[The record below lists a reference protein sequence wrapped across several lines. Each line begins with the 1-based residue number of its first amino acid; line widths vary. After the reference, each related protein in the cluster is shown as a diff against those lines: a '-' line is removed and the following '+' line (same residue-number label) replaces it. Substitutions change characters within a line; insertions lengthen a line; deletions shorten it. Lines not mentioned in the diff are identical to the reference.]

1 MHDINLIQIIL
12 VTLVAFVAGMASVLD
27 ERQFHR
33 PLVACTLT
41 GIAMG
46 NPTVGIMVGGSLEL
60 LALGWMNVGAAMA
73 PDAAL
78 ASTVSTV
85 IAIASLGDAS
95 STKGAIAAAIGV
107 AVPLAIA
114 GQALTIFV
122 RTIAIFFAH
131 QADRFAEQANYR
143 GIAVMHFTALGLQGL
158 RVAIPTAA
166 VAALASGDTVK
177 NALDMIPKVI
187 TDGLNIAGGFIVV
200 VGYAMVINMMKARK
214 LMPFFFLGF
223 VFATFGTTVTSH
235 SGKVEDQLDKG
246 VNGMADWIVSS
257 TPTAVSLVALGIL
270 GACLAVI
277 YVQLNPEFHDSVRLP
292 AAASP
297 AAGGGSNSDLDDDL
311 DDELD

>member
-46 NPTVGIMVGGSLEL
+46 SPTIGIMVGGTLEL
-60 LALGWMNVGAAMA
+60 IALAWMNVGAAMA

-85 IAIASLGDAS
+85 VAVIFVHQGVAQGDAINQAV
-95 STKGAIAAAIGV
+95 TVAVLVAAA
-107 AVPLAIA
+107 
-114 GQALTIFV
+114 GQGLTIFV

-143 GIAVMHFTALGLQGL
+143 GIAIMHFTALGLQGL
-158 RVAIPTAA
+158 RVAVPTAA
-166 VAALASGDTVK
+166 VAILANGEAVRGT
-177 NALDMIPKVI
+177 LDSIPKVI
-187 TDGLNIAGGFIVV
+187 TEGLNIAGGFIVV

-223 VFATFGTTVTSH
+223 IFATFATTVGGSASVSDH
-235 SGKVEDQLDKG
+235 SKGIDKW
-246 VNGMADWIVSS
+246 VIDLAPNGA
-257 TPTAVSLVALGIL
+257 TLVALGIL

-292 AAASP
+292 AASP
-297 AAGGGSNSDLDDDL
+297 AAGGGSSSDLDDDL

>member
-1 MHDINLIQIIL
+1 MVQIIL
-12 VTLVAFVAGMASVLD
+12 VTLVAFLAGCDAVLD
-27 ERQFHR
+27 ERMFYR
-33 PLVACTLT
+33 PIIACTLT
-41 GIAMG
+41 GLALG
-46 NPTVGIMVGGSLEL
+46 DPTTGIQVGGSLEL
-60 LALGWMNVGAAMA
+60 LSLGWMNVGAAMA

-85 IAIASLGDAS
+85 IAIAGGQSRDE
-95 STKGAIAAAIGV
+95 AIAV
-107 AVPLAIA
+107 AVPLAVA

-122 RTIAIFFAH
+122 RTVNVFFAH
-131 QADRFAEQANYR
+131 RADRLADGANMR
-143 GIAVMHFTALGLQGL
+143 GIEVMHFIALSLQGL
-158 RVAIPTAA
+158 RVAVPTAA
-166 VAALASGDTVK
+166 VAFFASGDSVEK
-177 NALDMIPKVI
+177 ALKAIPEVI
-187 TDGLNIAGGFIVV
+187 TNGLHIAGGFIVV

>member
-41 GIAMG
+41 GIALG
-46 NPTVGIMVGGSLEL
+46 NPTVGIVAGGTLEL
-60 LALGWMNVGAAMA
+60 IALAWMNVGAAMA

-85 IAIASLGDAS
+85 VAVVFVNQGIAQGN
-95 STKGAIAAAIGV
+95 AINQAVTVAVLVAAA
-107 AVPLAIA
+107 
-114 GQALTIFV
+114 GQGLTIFV

-143 GIAVMHFTALGLQGL
+143 GIAIMHFTALGLQGL
-158 RVAIPTAA
+158 RVAVPTAA
-166 VAALASGDTVK
+166 VAILADGETVK
-177 NALDMIPKVI
+177 DTLEAIPKVI

-223 VFATFGTTVTSH
+223 IFATFATTYGGKATIGDH
-235 SGKVEDQLDKG
+235 SKG
-246 VNGMADWIVSS
+246 IAKWVIDLAPNGA
-257 TPTAVSLVALGIL
+257 TLVALGIL

-297 AAGGGSNSDLDDDL
+297 AASGGSSSDLDDDL

>member
-1 MHDINLIQIIL
+1 MQDINLIQIIL

-41 GIAMG
+41 GIALG
-46 NPTVGIMVGGSLEL
+46 NPTVGIVAGGTLEL
-60 LALGWMNVGAAMA
+60 IALAWMNVGAAMA

-85 IAIASLGDAS
+85 VAVVFVNQGIAQGN
-95 STKGAIAAAIGV
+95 AINQAVTVAVLVAAA
-107 AVPLAIA
+107 
-114 GQALTIFV
+114 GQGLTIFV

-143 GIAVMHFTALGLQGL
+143 GIAIMHFTALGLQGL
-158 RVAIPTAA
+158 RVAVPTAA
-166 VAALASGDTVK
+166 VAILADGETVK
-177 NALDMIPKVI
+177 DTLEAIPKVI

-223 VFATFGTTVTSH
+223 IFATFATTVGGSASVGDH
-235 SGKVEDQLDKG
+235 SKGIDKW
-246 VNGMADWIVSS
+246 VINLAPNGA
-257 TPTAVSLVALGIL
+257 TLVALGIL

-297 AAGGGSNSDLDDDL
+297 AASGGSSSDLDDDL

>member
-1 MHDINLIQIIL
+1 MQEISAIQIMM

-33 PLVACTLT
+33 PLVACTLVGLALGDLTT
-41 GIAMG
+41 G
-46 NPTVGIMVGGSLEL
+46 VMVGGALEL

-85 IAIASLGDAS
+85 IVIGGGQTTSEAIA
-95 STKGAIAAAIGV
+95 V
-107 AVPLAIA
+107 AVPLAVA

-131 QADRFAEQANYR
+131 QADRFAEEANFR
-143 GIAVMHFTALGLQGL
+143 GITIMHFLALGLQGL
-158 RVAIPTAA
+158 RVAVPTAA
-166 VAALASGDTVK
+166 VAAVASGDGVK
-177 NALDMIPKVI
+177 NALESIPEVI
-187 TDGLNIAGGFIVV
+187 TSGLGIAGGFIVV
-200 VGYAMVINMMKARK
+200 VGYAMVINMMKARA

-223 VFATFGTTVTSH
+223 IFATFASTMTA
-235 SGKVEDQLDKG
+235 SGGVSDPKG
-246 VNGMADWIVSS
+246 DGNLADWVLSVQ
-257 TPTAVSLVALGIL
+257 PTGITLVALGIL

-277 YVQLNPEFHDSVRLP
+277 YVQLNPEFHESVQLP
-292 AAASP
+292 RAAAAP
-297 AAGGGSNSDLDDDL
+297 AGGGALDDDL

>member
-1 MHDINLIQIIL
+1 MQDINLIQIIL

-41 GIAMG
+41 GIALG
-46 NPTVGIMVGGSLEL
+46 NPTVGIVAGGTLEL
-60 LALGWMNVGAAMA
+60 IALAWMNVGAAMA

-85 IAIASLGDAS
+85 VAVVFVNQGIAQGN
-95 STKGAIAAAIGV
+95 AINQAVTVAVLVAAA
-107 AVPLAIA
+107 
-114 GQALTIFV
+114 GQGLTIFV

-143 GIAVMHFTALGLQGL
+143 GIAIMHFTALGLQGL
-158 RVAIPTAA
+158 RVAVPTAA
-166 VAALASGDTVK
+166 VAILADGETVK
-177 NALDMIPKVI
+177 DTLEAIPKVI

-223 VFATFGTTVTSH
+223 IFATFATTVGGSASIGDH
-235 SGKVEDQLDKG
+235 SKGIDKW
-246 VNGMADWIVSS
+246 VIDLAPNGA
-257 TPTAVSLVALGIL
+257 TLVALGIL

-297 AAGGGSNSDLDDDL
+297 AASGGSSSDLDDDL

>member
-46 NPTVGIMVGGSLEL
+46 SPTIGIMVGGTLEL
-60 LALGWMNVGAAMA
+60 IALAWMNVGAAMA

-85 IAIASLGDAS
+85 VAVIFVHQGVAQGDAINQAV
-95 STKGAIAAAIGV
+95 TVAVLVAAA
-107 AVPLAIA
+107 
-114 GQALTIFV
+114 GQGLTIFV

-143 GIAVMHFTALGLQGL
+143 GIAIMHFTALGLQGL
-158 RVAIPTAA
+158 RVAVPTAA
-166 VAALASGDTVK
+166 VAILANGEAVRGT
-177 NALDMIPKVI
+177 LDSIPKVI
-187 TDGLNIAGGFIVV
+187 TEGLNIAGGFIVV

-223 VFATFGTTVTSH
+223 IFATFATTVGGSASIGDH
-235 SGKVEDQLDKG
+235 SKGIDKW
-246 VNGMADWIVSS
+246 VIDLAPNGA
-257 TPTAVSLVALGIL
+257 TLVALGIL

-297 AAGGGSNSDLDDDL
+297 AASGGSSSDLDDDL

>member
-41 GIAMG
+41 GIALG
-46 NPTVGIMVGGSLEL
+46 NPTVGIVAGGTLEL
-60 LALGWMNVGAAMA
+60 IALAWMNVGAAMA

-85 IAIASLGDAS
+85 VAVVFVNQGIAQGN
-95 STKGAIAAAIGV
+95 AINQAVTVAVLVAAA
-107 AVPLAIA
+107 
-114 GQALTIFV
+114 GQGLTIFV

-143 GIAVMHFTALGLQGL
+143 GIAIMHFTALGLQGL
-158 RVAIPTAA
+158 RVAVPTAA
-166 VAALASGDTVK
+166 VAILADGETVK
-177 NALDMIPKVI
+177 DTLEAIPKVI

-223 VFATFGTTVTSH
+223 VFATFATTIAGNGSVSDPQGAGDMANWVLKVMPTGVT
-235 SGKVEDQLDKG
+235 
-246 VNGMADWIVSS
+246 
-257 TPTAVSLVALGIL
+257 LVGLGII

-277 YVQLNPEFHDSVRLP
+277 YTQLNPEFAKP
-292 AAASP
+292 APSSQPAP
-297 AAGGGSNSDLDDDL
+297 VAAGNGAAYADDDL